1 MTLPGVMGAGE
12 SRIAVKRGR
21 TRAARLGE
29 TANRYV
35 RRSAYLVFPS
45 DFTEKPKALEV
56 FQSMIVKLR
65 RLRGRSSLEP
75 CCYKVFYPS
84 PSIIVSVP
92 AMRASK
98 TGLLAILTLIVAT
111 GAATLVH
118 GIGGDYRFVMYGF
131 TWCPHCQ
138 NLHRIITENFGGDK
152 LVAYY
157 MDKDSSGALLR
168 NYEYL
173 YQKLYGMVLGT
184 PLTFVVKDGRIIAA
198 VAGEA
203 PAGFWMQVLARV
215 PPENTIYVY
224 ISGREGYQEVQLTP
238 EEYRYVESL
247 VLSPTGVGGGA
258 TEPSGPPPVTQS
270 LAGLALLIA
279 GLAAVDSINPCVFAL
294 MASMTAAGSLK
305 DRGSG
310 FAVIFG
316 ILVGYALLGVAFSAF
331 SSYVGSYTAKMVA
344 GFAAL
349 AVILYKNLGTEP
361 CVEGQAVSKGL
372 VSWFLLGLTLS
383 WTVLP
388 CSGGPYFVAL
398 GVMAETALLLKM
410 ALLAF
415 YLAIFVAPLVVIVVG
430 LRKAVPRRHAEK
442 LGRVGDFIVVVLA
455 FLLIFG
461 LI

>member
-1 MTLPGVMGAGE
+1 M
-12 SRIAVKRGR
+12 K
-21 TRAARLGE
+21 
-29 TANRYV
+29 TA
-35 RRSAYLVFPS
+35 
-45 DFTEKPKALEV
+45 
-56 FQSMIVKLR
+56 KL
-65 RLRGRSSLEP
+65 
-75 CCYKVFYPS
+75 
-84 PSIIVSVP
+84 
-92 AMRASK
+92 
-98 TGLLAILTLIVAT
+98 GLLAILALVAAA
-111 GAATLVH
+111 GATTLVH
-118 GIGGDYRFVMYGF
+118 SVSGNYKFVMYGF

-138 NLHRIITENFGGDK
+138 NLHRIIVENFGEDK

-157 MDKDSSGALLR
+157 MDKDSSGVLLR

-184 PLTFVVKDGRIIAA
+184 PLTFVVKDGRVIAA

-238 EEYRYVESL
+238 EEYKYIESL
-247 VLSPTGVGGGA
+247 ILTPTGVGGETG
-258 TEPSGPPPVTQS
+258 TPEPPVTPPAAQS
-270 LAGLALLIA
+270 LAGLVLLIA
-279 GLAAVDSINPCVFAL
+279 GLAAVDSVNPCVFAL
-294 MASMTAAGSLK
+294 MASMTAAGSL
-305 DRGSG
+305 RGKGPG
-310 FAVIFG
+310 FAIISG
-316 ILVGYALLGVAFSAF
+316 ILIGYALLGIAFSAF

-349 AVILYKNLGTEP
+349 AVILYKNLSTEP
-361 CVEGQAVSKGL
+361 CVEEQAISKSL

-383 WTVLP
+383 WTILP

-398 GVMAETALLLKM
+398 GVMAETGLLLKL

-442 LGRVGDFIVVVLA
+442 LSRVGDLIVVVLA